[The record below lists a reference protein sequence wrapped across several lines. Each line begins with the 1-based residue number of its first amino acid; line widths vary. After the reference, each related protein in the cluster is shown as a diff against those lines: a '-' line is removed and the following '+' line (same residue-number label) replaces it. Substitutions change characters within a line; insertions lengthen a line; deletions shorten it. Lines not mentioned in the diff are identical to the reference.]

1 MARDAIIVLQNLE
14 CISQHDSALDVGE
27 DPYIWPVLMW
37 LDSTSLDGTLPL
49 LGESRL
55 ILKAGMRPG
64 DIAAI
69 PYPLGTL
76 GHRFEDDSSINYL
89 MLAVLVWAQQKQVD
103 RPSGTPDAAIWAGC
117 KAFSS
122 ALPAAVSANFNG
134 LADPTSRQQ
143 TIEIIK
149 QSVGNI
155 VRSAISDA
163 LPLEL
168 KFAIS
173 LGAYQLDFLIGSD
186 FYVSSD
192 LTEADFTLSMSA
204 ASGDNYAVHGGL
216 RVHVPAVDVCQA
228 QVDQVTAKQK
238 NVDEFN
244 GQISQLKGQMQ
255 TAPPADKPYIA
266 AQIMQANNDL
276 VVANQDLADA
286 RAALKTCRDHW
297 AEVVGAIPTSPG
309 TPIFTAS

>member
-1 MARDAIIVLQNLE
+1 MARDAIIILQNLE
-14 CISQHDSALDVGE
+14 CISQQESVLDVGQ

-37 LDSTSLDGTLPL
+37 LDSTSLDGTTPL

-55 ILKAGMRPG
+55 ILRAGMRPG

-76 GHRFEDDSSINYL
+76 GHRFEDDSSTNYL
-89 MLAVLVWAQQKQVD
+89 MLAVLVWAQQKQFA
-103 RPSGTPDAAIWAGC
+103 RPSGTPDAAVWAGC

-149 QSVGNI
+149 QSVGDN

-163 LPLEL
+163 LSWEL
-168 KFAIS
+168 KLLIGT
-173 LGAYQLDFLIGSD
+173 GAYQLDFVIGSD

-192 LTEADFTLSMSA
+192 LTAADFTLSMSD
-204 ASGDNYAVHGGL
+204 ASGDSYAVHGGL
-216 RVHVPAVDVCQA
+216 RVHVPVVDLCQA

-238 NVDEFN
+238 NVDGIS
-244 GQISQLKGQMQ
+244 GQISQLTGQMQ
-255 TAPPADKPYIA
+255 TASPAEKPYIA
-266 AQIMQANNDL
+266 AQIMLDNNDL
-276 VVANQDLADA
+276 VVAQQDLADA

-297 AEVVGAIPTSPG
+297 AKVVGAIPVSPG